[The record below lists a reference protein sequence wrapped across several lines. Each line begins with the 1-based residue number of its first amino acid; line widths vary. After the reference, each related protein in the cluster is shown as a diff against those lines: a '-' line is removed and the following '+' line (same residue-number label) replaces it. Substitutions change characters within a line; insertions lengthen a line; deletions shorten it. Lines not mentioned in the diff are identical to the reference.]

1 MTDTRTVTV
10 IMPIRNEGSFI
21 DRSLGAVIEQD
32 FPRERMQILVADGRS
47 TDDTRARVQELGRRN
62 PGLALEIVDNP
73 GGIVPTG
80 MNAALRRAKGEVVV
94 RVDGHTIIERDYIQ
108 RCLDA
113 LSRTGADCVGGRMDA
128 VADAALGRAVAL
140 ATSSPFGVGGAR
152 FHYSPREEEVDTVYM
167 GTWPREL
174 FQRLGGFDEEMVRNQ
189 DDELSYRIRERGGRI
204 MLDPSI
210 KSRYY
215 PRTTLRTLWRQYFQY
230 GYWKVRVMQKHPLQ
244 MKLRHF
250 APGALVATLA
260 LTALAAP
267 FSDTARGAFLVVASV
282 YVAANLLA
290 SAWTARRADTGSAP
304 WLPIVF
310 AALHLSYGAG
320 FLGGLV
326 KFAGHFRGRPA
337 EVTS

>member
-1 MTDTRTVTV
+1 VTDTRTVTV

-210 KSRYY
+210 RSRYY

-250 APGALVATLA
+250 APGALVATLL
-260 LTALAAP
+260 LTALLSPFAAA
-267 FSDTARGAFLVVASV
+267 ARLAFAGVAGV
-282 YVAANLLA
+282 YLLANLVA
-290 SAWTARRADTGSAP
+290 SAWTARRADLASAP
-304 WLPIVF
+304 WLPVVF
-310 AALHLSYGAG
+310 GALHLSYGAG
-320 FLGGLV
+320 FLTGLFR
-326 KFAGHFRGRPA
+326 FAGRWGERPA
-337 EVTS
+337 EATS